1 AAHFAAHLRRRLPLD
16 HSRLRVMRCT
26 AAVRGR
32 RAGPHAGPPRGT
44 ARRRGHRNAGRTVL
58 HPCGPAP
65 QGGHRM
71 SIQMMPLAASAL
83 RAKRTLV
90 TGVLLLAVAFAAFCV
105 HLAIGGTP
113 IPVGDVVATLF
124 GAAPDART
132 ELAILEFRLPRSV
145 AAVLAG
151 AGFGVAGALTQNVA
165 RNPLAS
171 PDVLGVTNG
180 AALGAVSVLAI
191 GVHTGGRSELLV
203 HYGLPI
209 AATLGG
215 LLVSTLVFALVWRS
229 SLESNRL
236 VLVGLGFSG
245 LCAALTSWMLTLGE
259 IYNAQQALTWL
270 AGTVNAI
277 SWADL
282 AIAPAI
288 VVPGL
293 ILAMLLRNQRE
304 VLALDSDTSRALG
317 MHRVRDRVLL
327 LALASP

>member
-1 AAHFAAHLRRRLPLD
+1 MSTRAIPKPAQVLR
-16 HSRLRVMRCT
+16 
-26 AAVRGR
+26 AR
-32 RAGPHAGPPRGT
+32 RA
-44 ARRRGHRNAGRTVL
+44 
-58 HPCGPAP
+58 
-65 QGGHRM
+65 
-71 SIQMMPLAASAL
+71 AA
-83 RAKRTLV
+83 
-90 TGVLLLAVAFAAFCV
+90 TGLLLLAVAFAAFCL

-113 IPVGDVVATLF
+113 IAIGDVLATLF

-132 ELAILEFRLPRSV
+132 ELAITEFRLPRSV

-171 PDVLGVTNG
+171 PDILGVTNG
-180 AALGAVSVLAI
+180 AALGAVCVLAI
-191 GVHTGGRSELLV
+191 SAHTAGRSELLV
-203 HYGLPI
+203 LYGLPI
-209 AATLGG
+209 AATVGG
-215 LLVSTLVFALVWRS
+215 LLVSALVFALVWRS

-270 AGTVNAI
+270 AGTINAI

-282 AIAPAI
+282 AIAPAVI
-288 VVPGL
+288 VLGL
-293 ILAMLLRNQRE
+293 VAAALLRNQRE

-317 MHRVRDRVLL
+317 MHLGRDRVLMLGIASL
-327 LALASP
+327 LAIALFPDAHAALVTVLPILAALAIVTALLHRRSFADQ